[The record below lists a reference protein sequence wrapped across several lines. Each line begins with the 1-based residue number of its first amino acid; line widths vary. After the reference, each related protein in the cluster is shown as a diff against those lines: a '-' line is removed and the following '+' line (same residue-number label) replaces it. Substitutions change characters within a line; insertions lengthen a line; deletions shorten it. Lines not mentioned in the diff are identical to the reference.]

1 MRFKSVFDN
10 NERNFYLLF
19 TLTVVSVFF
28 TNPLL
33 IYPYDVYTHLQWID
47 IQNNAVSVPKVRYVW
62 HYVWANIFHFLH
74 IETTQIFLRAYV
86 IHFTQVL
93 TSFFILFYFSRVIIR
108 NLFIKSTPIESNY
121 LAYWATIIWFTV
133 FATYSVN
140 QHQVWI
146 LWYSVNYQISL
157 PFTLLIT
164 GLSVSLALEH
174 LSLKIKIIYIL
185 LILLFSYVI
194 LRIHPMEYIYY
205 LMYMGILFL
214 IFIDKFIGLWKKNRY
229 YSIPLTLAAIFILTQ
244 LISFAKSSSYHK
256 SSIVNYLSFEKL
268 PELLSK
274 IHTEGRL
281 LVNHLNRA
289 SVSINELIYLS
300 LFLIVVMC
308 ILVLY
313 RHYKKYPSY
322 VNIRIAIF
330 LLITS
335 FFVLIP
341 LSEFAGGLASIVTY
355 TAVVHRF
362 YYSALL
368 FLVIPGFIFYILTL
382 MKIKNLLLTNLAIVL
397 VLLGVFFYS
406 KYISTTH
413 NYYKNSISIK
423 NAFNKEKMK
432 FNLSNK
438 EIEII
443 GEKIQY
449 YESLNNTHKKIM
461 YYARDDIAFVIKFI
475 YRKPVLYYSRGSKN
489 YLNSYHSHKKKE
501 YSPILF
507 KTPKGFPSYVRY
519 K

>member
-1 MRFKSVFDN
+1 MFKSVFDN

-19 TLTVVSVFF
+19 TLTIISIFF

-62 HYVWANIFHFLH
+62 HYVWANIFQFLH

-93 TSFFILFYFSRVIIR
+93 TIFLILFYFSRVIIR
-108 NLFIKSTPIESNY
+108 NLFIQLTPIESNY
-121 LAYWATIIWFTV
+121 LAYWATMIWFTI

-157 PFTLLIT
+157 PLTLLIT

-194 LRIHPMEYIYY
+194 LRIHPMEYIYFV
-205 LMYMGILFL
+205 MYIGVLFL
-214 IFIDKFIGLWKKNRY
+214 IFMDKFIRLWRRKIF
-229 YSIPLTLAAIFILTQ
+229 YSIPLTLLFLFFLTQ
-244 LISFAKSSSYHK
+244 LISLIKSSSYQK
-256 SSIVNYLSFEKL
+256 LSILNYLSVEKL

-274 IHTEGRL
+274 IHTEGKL
-281 LVNHLNRA
+281 LVSHLNRA
-289 SVSINELIYLS
+289 SVSINELICLS

-308 ILVLY
+308 ILILY
-313 RHYKKYPSY
+313 RHYKEYPSY
-322 VNIRIAIF
+322 INIRIAIF

-341 LSEFAGGLASIVTY
+341 LLEFAGGLASIMTY

-362 YYSALL
+362 YYSSLL
-368 FLVIPGFIFYILTL
+368 FLVVPSFIFYILTL
-382 MKIKNLLLTNLAIVL
+382 MKVKNLLQINLAIVL

-438 EIEII
+438 QIEVI
-443 GEKIQY
+443 GEEIQY
-449 YESLNNTHKKIM
+449 YESLNNTHEKIM

-475 YRKPVLYYSRGSKN
+475 YRKPVLYNRRGSKN
-489 YLNSYHSHKKKE
+489 YINSYHRHKKEK
-501 YSPILF
+501 YFPVLF
-507 KTPKGFPSYVRY
+507 KTPKGFPNYVRY